1 MINEIAIK
9 IGGLLSVMLG
19 IGHCFFY
26 RSFGWKKDFE
36 KIRLVTSKV
45 LYTIHLFLIPIF
57 FFFGYVSWA
66 HTKELAGGTSLGI
79 ALTSFYSIFWF
90 IRLLWQIIYFR
101 PPKIVGLDKL
111 LPLHYLLIF
120 YFIITWAAYTLPLLN
135 YYFG

>member
-26 RSFGWKKDFE
+26 RRFSWKKDFE
-36 KIRLVTSKV
+36 KIRFVTAKV

-66 HTKELAGGTSLGI
+66 YTKELAGGTSLGI
-79 ALTSFYSIFWF
+79 ALTTFYSFFWF

-101 PPKIVGLDKL
+101 SSKIVGFEKL
-111 LPLHYLLIF
+111 LLLHYFLIF
-120 YFIITWAAYTLPLLN
+120 YFIILWMAYILPLLN
-135 YYFG
+135 YYFD